1 MTNDQKWEHI
11 FAIVGACVPL
21 ISALASLINH
31 IVRKKLEA
39 GEKVSPM
46 LTGTGSVLNLAA
58 VNVDKA
64 IQFAKLARSSGLL
77 PAAAA
82 AATAVADAA
91 QAADPKAAPPSNEP
105 PKA

>member
-1 MTNDQKWEHI
+1 MTEEQKWEHI

-21 ISALASLINH
+21 ISALASLVNH

-39 GEKVSPM
+39 GEKVSPV

-64 IQFAKLARSSGLL
+64 IQFAKLARSSGVLA
-77 PAAAA
+77 AAAA
-82 AATAVADAA
+82 AATPPTEPAPSVAP
-91 QAADPKAAPPSNEP
+91 QSPSEP